1 MKKIV
6 KGFLFLIAS
15 SLILINC
22 GGGGGSSSSEE
33 PPVVQ
38 LPNFTVNTW
47 PGNTWQ
53 VVDPARANMDNFKLQ

>member
-47 PGNTWQ
+47 PGNTWH
-53 VVDPARANMDNFKLQ
+53 